1 MSIVLQL
8 QSECLDKDKDLQS
21 LLRKAL
27 LISTKLKLIDF
38 KEWISNEL
46 KGYKENTSIPE
57 YRVVHPRLKFFNPYR
72 GWISAQ
78 LSPEL
83 EELIG
88 TVSLSQSVI
97 ELEHLLLING
107 ETLSISPSASQAR
120 AFRKAFKTDFE
131 SAFFLSK
138 TSVHGIVET
147 VRSLL
152 LEWTLKLE
160 EDGIIGDENM
170 IFTIEEK
177 QSAQNI
183 NIQQFSGILGDITS
197 SGNVSTGNHTSNTYN
212 QQLINEEVDNL
223 IEKIE
228 TSDIENKEDMI
239 INLNAIKEDKIEL
252 TKFLGSLL
260 TRGAEVVTISPFIVN
275 ILSKLGL

>member
-27 LISTKLKLIDF
+27 LISSKLKLIDF

-46 KGYKENTSIPE
+46 KGYKENASVPE
-57 YRVVHPRLKFFNPYR
+57 YRVVYQKLKFFNPYH
-72 GWISAQ
+72 GWKIAQ
-78 LSPEL
+78 LSSEL
-83 EELIG
+83 EEVIG
-88 TVSLSQSVI
+88 TVPLQQSVT
-97 ELEHLLLING
+97 ELEHLLLG
-107 ETLSISPSASQAR
+107 EHETLTISPSASQATV
-120 AFRKAFKTDFE
+120 FRNVFKTDLE

-170 IFTIEEK
+170 IFTTEEK

-197 SGNVSTGNHTSNTYN
+197 TGNVSTGNHTSNTYN
-212 QQLINEEVDNL
+212 QQLINEEVNKL
-223 IEKIE
+223 IEKIK
-228 TSDIENKEDMI
+228 TSDIESKEDMI

-252 TKFLGSLL
+252 TKVLGTLL
-260 TRGAEVVTISPFIVN
+260 TKGSEIVTLSPFIAS
-275 ILSKLGL
+275 ILSKLG

>member
-1 MSIVLQL
+1 MTA
-8 QSECLDKDKDLQS
+8 D
-21 LLRKAL
+21 
-27 LISTKLKLIDF
+27 
-38 KEWISNEL
+38 
-46 KGYKENTSIPE
+46 
-57 YRVVHPRLKFFNPYR
+57 
-72 GWISAQ
+72 
-78 LSPEL
+78 
-83 EELIG
+83 
-88 TVSLSQSVI
+88 
-97 ELEHLLLING
+97 

-120 AFRKAFKTDFE
+120 ILRKTFATDFE
-131 SAFFLSK
+131 AAFFLSK

-170 IFTIEEK
+170 IFTTEEK

-183 NIQQFSGILGDITS
+183 NIHQFSGILGDITNT
-197 SGNVSTGNHTSNTYN
+197 GNVSTGNDTSNIYN
-212 QQLINEEVDNL
+212 QQLINEEVDKL

-239 INLNAIKEDKIEL
+239 INLNAIKEDKIAL
-252 TKFLGSLL
+252 TKVLGGLL
-260 TRGAEVVTISPFIVN
+260 TKGSEIATLNPFILN

>member
-27 LISTKLKLIDF
+27 LISSKLKLVDF

-57 YRVVHPRLKFFNPYR
+57 YRVIHQTLKFLNPYH
-72 GWISAQ
+72 GWIIAQ
-78 LSPEL
+78 LTPEIEKVISQVPL
-83 EELIG
+83 Q
-88 TVSLSQSVI
+88 QSVT
-97 ELEHLLLING
+97 ELEHLLLSDH
-107 ETLSISPSASQAR
+107 ETLTISPSANQAT
-120 AFRKAFKTDFE
+120 ALRKAFRTDFE
-131 SAFFLSK
+131 AAFFISK
-138 TSVHGIVET
+138 TSVHGIIET

-170 IFTIEEK
+170 IFTTEEK

-183 NIQQFSGILGDITS
+183 NIQQFSGILGDITNA
-197 SGNVSTGNHTSNTYN
+197 GNVSTGNHTSNTYN
-212 QQLINEEVDNL
+212 QQLINEEVDKL

-252 TKFLGSLL
+252 TKVLGSLL
-260 TRGAEVVTISPFIVN
+260 TRGAEVVTISPLILN

>member
-1 MSIVLQL
+1 MSIVRRL

-27 LISTKLKLIDF
+27 LISTKLKLIDL

-46 KGYKENTSIPE
+46 KGYKENTNIPE
-57 YRVVHPRLKFFNPYR
+57 YRVVHQTLKFFNPYH
-72 GWISAQ
+72 GWKIAQ
-78 LSPEL
+78 LSPQL

-88 TVSLSQSVI
+88 KVHLQQSVT
-97 ELEHLLLING
+97 ELEHLLLT
-107 ETLSISPSASQAR
+107 EHEDLSASPSASQASALR
-120 AFRKAFKTDFE
+120 DAFKTDFE

-138 TSVHGIVET
+138 TSVHGIIET

-212 QQLINEEVDNL
+212 QQLINEEVDKL
-223 IEKIE
+223 IEEIK
-228 TSDIENKEDMI
+228 TLDIENKEDMI

-252 TKFLGSLL
+252 TKVLGGIL
-260 TRGAEVVTISPFIVN
+260 TRGAEVATVCPMIVN

>member
-27 LISTKLKLIDF
+27 LISSKLKLVDF

-46 KGYKENTSIPE
+46 KGYKENITIPE
-57 YRVVHPRLKFFNPYR
+57 YRVVHQKLKFFNPYR

-78 LSPEL
+78 LTLEL

-88 TVSLSQSVI
+88 TVSLPQSVT
-97 ELEHLLLING
+97 ELEHLLLNDD
-107 ETLSISPSASQAR
+107 ETLSISPSASQAS
-120 AFRKAFKTDFE
+120 ALSDTFRTDFE
-131 SAFFLSK
+131 AAFFLSK

-160 EDGIIGDENM
+160 EDGIVGDENM
-170 IFTIEEK
+170 IFTTEEK

-197 SGNVSTGNHTSNTYN
+197 TGNVSTGNCTSNTYN
-212 QQLINEEVDNL
+212 QQLINEEVDKL

-228 TSDIENKEDMI
+228 TLDIENKEDTI

>member
-27 LISTKLKLIDF
+27 LISSKLKLVDF

-46 KGYKENTSIPE
+46 KGYKENITIPE
-57 YRVVHPRLKFFNPYR
+57 YRVVHQKLKFFNPYR

-78 LSPEL
+78 LTLEL

-88 TVSLSQSVI
+88 TVSLPQSVT
-97 ELEHLLLING
+97 ELEHLLLNDD
-107 ETLSISPSASQAR
+107 ETLSISPSASQAS
-120 AFRKAFKTDFE
+120 ALSDTFRTDFE
-131 SAFFLSK
+131 AAFFLSK

-160 EDGIIGDENM
+160 EDGIVGDENM
-170 IFTIEEK
+170 IFTTEEK

-197 SGNVSTGNHTSNTYN
+197 TGNVSTGNYTSNTYN
-212 QQLINEEVDNL
+212 QQLINEEVDKL

-228 TSDIENKEDMI
+228 TLDIENKEDTI

>member
-27 LISTKLKLIDF
+27 LISSKLKLLDF

-46 KGYKENTSIPE
+46 KGYKENTSVPE
-57 YRVVHPRLKFFNPYR
+57 YRVVPQRLKFFNPYH

-78 LSPEL
+78 LSSEL

-88 TVSLSQSVI
+88 TVSLPQSVT
-97 ELEHLLLING
+97 ELEHLLLTADD
-107 ETLSISPSASQAR
+107 TLSISPSASQASALR
-120 AFRKAFKTDFE
+120 DTFTTDFE
-131 SAFFLSK
+131 AAFFLSK

-170 IFTIEEK
+170 IFTTEEK

-197 SGNVSTGNHTSNTYN
+197 TGNVSTGNHTSNTYN
-212 QQLINEEVDNL
+212 QQLINEEVDKL
-223 IEKIE
+223 IEKIG

-239 INLNAIKEDKIEL
+239 INLNVIKEDKIEL

-260 TRGAEVVTISPFIVN
+260 TRGAEVVTISPLIVN

>member
-27 LISTKLKLIDF
+27 VISTKLKLLDF
-38 KEWISNEL
+38 KEWINNEL
-46 KGYKENTSIPE
+46 KGFKENTSIPE
-57 YRVVHPRLKFFNPYR
+57 YRIVPQKLKFFNPYHS
-72 GWISAQ
+72 WISAQ
-78 LSPEL
+78 LSPEI
-83 EELIG
+83 EEEIG
-88 TVSLSQSVI
+88 KVSLPQSI
-97 ELEHLLLING
+97 TELEYLLLTAD

-120 AFRKAFKTDFE
+120 ILRKTFATDFE
-131 SAFFLSK
+131 AAFFLSK

-170 IFTIEEK
+170 IFTTEEK

-183 NIQQFSGILGDITS
+183 NIHQFSGILGDITNT
-197 SGNVSTGNHTSNTYN
+197 GNVSTGNDTSNIYN
-212 QQLINEEVDNL
+212 QQLINEEVDKL

-239 INLNAIKEDKIEL
+239 INLNAIKEDKIAL
-252 TKFLGSLL
+252 TKVLGGLL
-260 TRGAEVVTISPFIVN
+260 TKGSEIATLNPFILN